1 MATLSVAGAIVL
13 LGFLLAAC
21 DDGTDQ
27 TGDAADGD
35 DISEAFEFSLAG
47 TSNADACD
55 DVELTVEPSISPEE
69 LSWKVE
75 GVPLLRL
82 ETTADGVRFRAPAY
96 HTEQRITVRAI
107 ANAGTQVE
115 TSSSATVNVS
125 AAETPTDFIDATM
138 PACGPFESGVAS
150 GDPSSS
156 SVFIWTRWHGA
167 QSAESEELSYKVATD
182 ELMLDVVAQNSVTVD
197 ASTDF
202 TTVTEVSGLQPATTY
217 YFEFSDSEGNRSMLG
232 RTRTLPEGEVS
243 DFQFAVASCSSL
255 WSGYFNGY
263 ARLAE
268 REDVDLVIHL
278 GDLIYDFADE
288 EELIRIPEDGVE
300 DPSTLE
306 GYRQRFREYM
316 QDPDQRRA
324 RQVHP
329 WFAIWDNH
337 DSEVAGGVGADQAFR
352 EYVPMQPA
360 NPSDPDGIFRSI
372 QVGDLIDILLID
384 ALREREG
391 TGEDRDILGADQW
404 SWLENRLVN
413 SQAEWHVYGTQKL
426 VSELTVP
433 IDTVGQ
439 PTPWNEYPESRSR
452 FYRLLADYPNNLV
465 VSGDFHTSVAQQMFL
480 DAEGEA
486 TKEETETTEP
496 VGAEFLPTSISRG
509 NFDETLCA
517 GLCES
522 DFQKNL
528 LAGVKEQLLAVNPHN
543 VYLQLTEHGYGI
555 VDVTS
560 DQITAEYWYSVIRE
574 LSDEESLG
582 QTLILEKGADRW
594 TMTSMEAE

>member
-1 MATLSVAGAIVL
+1 VEFELVGPSDAS
-13 LGFLLAAC
+13 AC
-21 DDGTDQ
+21 D
-27 TGDAADGD
+27 
-35 DISEAFEFSLAG
+35 E
-47 TSNADACD
+47 
-55 DVELTVEPSISPEE
+55 VEVTVEPSLDPNALDWEVDG
-69 LSWKVE
+69 L
-75 GVPLLRL
+75 PLLYVD
-82 ETTADGVRFRAPAY
+82 TTMQGASFRAPAY
-96 HTEQRITVRAI
+96 HTDEQITVRAI
-107 ANAGTQVE
+107 ANRGTDVE
-115 TSSSATVNVS
+115 TSSSVEINVT
-125 AAETPTDFIDATM
+125 AADTPEGYIDATM
-138 PACGPFESGVAS
+138 PACGPFASGVAS
-150 GDPSSS
+150 GDPSSER
-156 SVFIWTRWHGA
+156 VFIWTRWHG
-167 QSAESEELSYKVATD
+167 EGSEDLSYTVATD
-182 ELMLDVVAQNSVTVD
+182 PQLADVAVEGTVTVD
-197 ASTDF
+197 DSTDF
-202 TTVTEVSGLQPATTY
+202 TTVTEVTGLEPETTY
-217 YFEFSDSEGNRSMLG
+217 YFQFTDSEGNRSMLG
-232 RTRTLPEGEVS
+232 RTKTLPKGEVS

-268 REDVDLVIHL
+268 REEVDLVIHL
-278 GDLIYDFADE
+278 GDLIYDFADG

-337 DSEVAGGVGADQAFR
+337 DSEVAGGEGADQAFR

-372 QVGDLIDILLID
+372 QVGNLIDILLID

-404 SWLENRLVN
+404 SWIENRLVN
-413 SQAEWHVYGTQKL
+413 SEAQWHVFGTQKL

-433 IDTVGQ
+433 IDSVGQ

-465 VSGDFHTSVAQQMFL
+465 LSGDFHTSVAQQLFL

-486 TKEETETTEP
+486 TKEESETTEA

-509 NFDETLCA
+509 NFDETVCA

-522 DFQKNL
+522 DVQKTL
-528 LAGVKEQLLAVNPHN
+528 LAAIKEQLLAVNPHN
-543 VYLQLTEHGYGI
+543 VYLQLTEHGYGV
-555 VDVTS
+555 VDVTA
-560 DQITAEYWYSVIRE
+560 DRVTAEYWYTVIRE
-574 LSDEESLG
+574 LSDEEALG
-582 QTLILEKGADRW
+582 QTLVLEKGADRW
-594 TMTSMEAE
+594 TTATIETE